1 MAKNNPKNKQNKNKL
16 EQKGNNKI
24 IKIIPKYK
32 QNHNKTNTH
41 SNTHLINNQQNN
53 PNKRVITINQSLI
66 HQKSTKQSQ
75 RERHRA

>member
-24 IKIIPKYK
+24 IPKYK

-41 SNTHLINNQQNN
+41 SNTHLS
-53 PNKRVITINQSLI
+53 TINKIIQ
-66 HQKSTKQSQ
+66 TKG
-75 RERHRA
+75 